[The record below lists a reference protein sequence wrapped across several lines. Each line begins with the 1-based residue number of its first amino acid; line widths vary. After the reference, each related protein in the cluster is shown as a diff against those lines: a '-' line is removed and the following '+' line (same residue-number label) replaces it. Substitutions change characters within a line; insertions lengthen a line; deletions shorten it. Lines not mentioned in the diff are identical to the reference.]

1 MPSRNATRNVQ
12 YPILDSRF
20 SVIEA
25 LYILSAAAVL
35 AYVFIP
41 LFQKQ
46 GEVQRASNRESRRR
60 QLLEERERTLEAIR
74 ELDFDFR
81 MGKLEDDDYR
91 KIRSRYEADAIA
103 VIKKLDE
110 GNGRADPI
118 EDLIEQEIAAVRR
131 ARKGSTSD

>member
-1 MPSRNATRNVQ
+1 M
-12 YPILDSRF
+12 F
-20 SVIEA
+20 EA

-35 AYVFIP
+35 AFIFAP
-41 LFQKQ
+41 LFRKQ

-81 MGKLEDDDYR
+81 MGKLEDNDYR
-91 KIRSRYEADAIA
+91 QIRSRYEADAIA

-118 EDLIEQEIAAVRR
+118 EDLVEQEIAAVRR
-131 ARKGSTSD
+131 SRKGPTTS